1 MDVLSKKRI
10 PYRFKNIIIPAIIK
24 IMTIAAELPPTTVC
38 KLLGSDSLRGWV
50 IRKKTHL
57 TEYKLKKVIL
67 T

>member
-50 IRKKTHL
+50 IRKKP
-57 TEYKLKKVIL
+57 
-67 T
+67 